1 MRSFSFPLFNSFGK
15 IWFRE
20 IQEECIEWDDVMW
33 DAKNTDDLR
42 MEKIENCL
50 KVRAIQI
57 LRKKYLIQFDE
68 KESLVI
74 LFLLV

>member
-1 MRSFSFPLFNSFGK
+1 
-15 IWFRE
+15 
-20 IQEECIEWDDVMW
+20 MW

-68 KESLVI
+68 KEILVI